1 METSTYSFG
10 SLGVSFT
17 PQEVKAGSEGF
28 TTEGLSGALGTEIA
42 RGTFSIDDGLTAF
55 DSSPI
60 FTPDSGELSSIF
72 NTNQSLLATGGG
84 QQAEGSPTMATPPST
99 RPYIWKYQ

>member
-17 PQEVKAGSEGF
+17 PQEVKAGSERF
-28 TTEGLSGALGTEIA
+28 ITKDLSGALGTEVA
-42 RGTFSIDDGLTAF
+42 RGTFSIDDGLTAS

-60 FTPDSGELSSIF
+60 FTPDSGELSSKF

-84 QQAEGSPTMATPPST
+84 QQAEATPPST